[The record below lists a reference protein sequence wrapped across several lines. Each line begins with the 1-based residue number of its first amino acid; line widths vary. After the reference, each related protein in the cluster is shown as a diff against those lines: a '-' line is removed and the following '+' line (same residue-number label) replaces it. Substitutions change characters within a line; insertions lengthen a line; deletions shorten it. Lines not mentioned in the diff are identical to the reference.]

1 MGFLSSCPYPS
12 ISLSPF
18 IMAKAM
24 KKAVE
29 EAPPMKKGMRRAMKA
44 MKAVSVNAKA
54 MKAMKAMKVVSVS
67 AKAMKAMKAMKV
79 VSVNAEGHEGDEGHE
94 GREREREGHE
104 GDEGHEVS
112 WRGVIGAWA
121 WLRRVV
127 VSTSLLSVGQKM
139 HLNLSD
145 RGRTRVC

>member
-1 MGFLSSCPYPS
+1 MGCPYPS

-24 KKAVE
+24 KKAGG

-44 MKAVSVNAKA
+44 MKAVSVN
-54 MKAMKAMKVVSVS
+54 
-67 AKAMKAMKAMKV
+67 
-79 VSVNAEGHEGDEGHE
+79 EGDEGDEGDEGREREREGDEGDEGHE
-94 GREREREGHE
+94 GREREREGDE
-104 GDEGHEVS
+104 SDEGHEVS

-127 VSTSLLSVGQKM
+127 VSTSLLSVGQ
-139 HLNLSD
+139 
-145 RGRTRVC
+145 

>member
-1 MGFLSSCPYPS
+1 MG
-12 ISLSPF
+12 
-18 IMAKAM
+18 
-24 KKAVE
+24 E
-29 EAPPMKKGMRRAMKA
+29 EGRGGGAADEEGHAPCDEGDEGREREREGDEGDEGDEGRER
-44 MKAVSVNAKA
+44 VREGDEGD
-54 MKAMKAMKVVSVS
+54 
-67 AKAMKAMKAMKV
+67 
-79 VSVNAEGHEGDEGHE
+79 EGHEGRERVREGDEGHEGHE
-94 GREREREGHE
+94 GREREREGDE

-139 HLNLSD
+139 QLNLSD

>member
-1 MGFLSSCPYPS
+1 MGRQR
-12 ISLSPF
+12 
-18 IMAKAM
+18 
-24 KKAVE
+24 E
-29 EAPPMKKGMRRAMKA
+29 REGDEGD
-44 MKAVSVNAKA
+44 
-54 MKAMKAMKVVSVS
+54 
-67 AKAMKAMKAMKV
+67 
-79 VSVNAEGHEGDEGHE
+79 EGHEDREREREGDEGDEGHEDRERVREGDEGDEGHE

-139 HLNLSD
+139 QLNLS
-145 RGRTRVC
+145 RQGRTRVC

>member
-1 MGFLSSCPYPS
+1 MKKGMPFLSSCPYPS

-54 MKAMKAMKVVSVS
+54 MKAMNAMKVVSVN
-67 AKAMKAMKAMKV
+67 AKAMKAMKAMKAIKV
-79 VSVNAEGHEGDEGHE
+79 VSVNAK
-94 GREREREGHE
+94 
-104 GDEGHEVS
+104 
-112 WRGVIGAWA
+112 AMKA
-121 WLRRVV
+121 M
-127 VSTSLLSVGQKM
+127 KAM
-139 HLNLSD
+139 K
-145 RGRTRVC
+145 

>member
-1 MGFLSSCPYPS
+1 MVYDLV
-12 ISLSPF
+12 L
-18 IMAKAM
+18 
-24 KKAVE
+24 
-29 EAPPMKKGMRRAMKA
+29 PPERNGTEDRERER
-44 MKAVSVNAKA
+44 
-54 MKAMKAMKVVSVS
+54 
-67 AKAMKAMKAMKV
+67 
-79 VSVNAEGHEGDEGHE
+79 EGDEGDEGHE

-139 HLNLSD
+139 QLNLC
-145 RGRTRVC
+145 REGRTRVC